1 MSPEANY
8 TPEKYNLLIV
18 ESPTKAKTI
27 SAYLKSDEEDWVVKD
42 TRGHILDLPKNK
54 YGLKY
59 EEDEVNGEWEF
70 ISSDAKAIIQELKRL
85 AKYADGIFIAT
96 DDDREGERIASD
108 VAYLIGAEEYERVT
122 FREITK
128 KAITQELYS
137 NIRELNNATVEAAKA
152 NRFIDREIGYPV
164 SMILKRTLLRA
175 DNEDPTRGVGRVISP
190 SLALICEREK
200 QIDNF
205 VPERYYQV
213 AIDYVYYGRS
223 FRVHNSQK
231 FQMED
236 EIHLNRFINKIQTSS
251 HIVTKFDEKVDDVT
265 GHKPLHT
272 PGLQYSAW
280 YVLQI
285 MPEDSMKIAQKLFEI
300 GLITYHRTDSVRLSP
315 TIVPKIQEAVLDLF
329 GNEYAASSPRYYN
342 AVKKKKKDEEEEPD
356 DSIQDAHEAI
366 RPTNFSK
373 PYYPDNLDKIRALRE
388 DEVKYMFET
397 LTMTK
402 DERRI
407 HNVQSTEEMLRKH
420 NIKSEGI
427 FDNFNAIKNLS
438 KEEMDVYRLI
448 WARTI
453 ISQMAD
459 AKYDRSTTVITIGGE
474 EFKARANERLFD
486 GWEIVSEKIINISNI
501 KKEGSW
507 KDDIIILPR
516 IKIDEELFPLEI
528 MSNEHTTRRPQRYGV
543 GTFIDTVYNLGYA
556 RPSTIGTLVK
566 NLTDKKYTTLT
577 KGIIYPTDLGRK
589 VDDWTT
595 KNFPWLNS
603 IEHANEFDS
612 ELKKI
617 ERGEIEFADS
627 LVIKYHE
634 FVQEGAKA
642 LGIDLTNLESNAPSE
657 AQIRKIHELAEKHG
671 ITVGKT
677 ILSDKQ
683 NATRFIKK
691 YSHTVSICKCK
702 VCSNGTVIEHDDYFK
717 CDNRECDLFVTKKKL
732 RGFFSNFKKEVEE
745 HELSDIVQGGL
756 LKKGYR
762 AKGLISSKNEE
773 FSTTLVIEHNEKF
786 GWGLGFKQ
794 RD

>member
-1 MSPEANY
+1 MTAETNY

-18 ESPTKAKTI
+18 ESPTKAATI
-27 SAYLKSDEEDWVVKD
+27 SKYLKSDDEDWVVKH
-42 TRGHILDLPKNK
+42 TKGHILDLPKNK

-59 EEDEVNGEWEF
+59 EDDEVNGEWEF
-70 ISSDAKAIIQELKRL
+70 ISKDAKNIVTELRRL
-85 AKYADGIFIAT
+85 AKYADGIYIAT

-108 VAYLIGAEEYERVT
+108 VAILVEAEEYERVT

-137 NIRELNNATVEAAKA
+137 SIRDINDATVEAAKA

-164 SMILKRTLLRA
+164 SMVLKRTLKRA
-175 DNEDPTRGVGRVISP
+175 KNENPTRGVGRVVSP

-231 FQMED
+231 FKMED
-236 EIHLNRFINKIQTSS
+236 EIHLNRFVNKLQTSS
-251 HIVTKFDEKVDDVT
+251 HIVSKFDEKVEDVS

-272 PGLQYSAW
+272 PALQYSAW

-285 MPEDSMKIAQKLFEI
+285 MPEDSMKIAQRLFEI
-300 GLITYHRTDSVRLSP
+300 GLITYHRTDAVRLSSS
-315 TIVPKIQEAVLDLF
+315 IVPKISEAVLDIF
-329 GNEYAASSPRYYN
+329 GHEYLASSPRYFN
-342 AVKKKKKDEEEEPD
+342 AVKKKKKDEEDEPD

-373 PYYPDNLDKIRALRE
+373 PYYPDSLDKIRALRQ
-388 DEVKYMFET
+388 DELRGYFKEH
-397 LTMTK
+397 K
-402 DERRI
+402 DAP
-407 HNVQSTEEMLRKH
+407 
-420 NIKSEGI
+420 
-427 FDNFNAIKNLS
+427 DNFYEIHKLS
-438 KEEMDVYRLI
+438 SEEMDVYRLI
-448 WARTI
+448 WARTL

-459 AKYDRSTTVITIGGE
+459 AKYDRSSTVITIGGE
-474 EFKARANERLFD
+474 EFKGRANERLFD
-486 GWEIVSEKIINISNI
+486 GWEIVSDKIINISNI

-507 KDDIIILPR
+507 KDDTIVLPKT
-516 IKIDEELFPLEI
+516 KIDEELFPLEI
-528 MSNEHTTRRPQRYGV
+528 MAQEHTTRRPQRYGV
-543 GTFIDTVYNLGYA
+543 GTFIDTIYNLGFA
-556 RPSTIGTLVK
+556 RPSTIGTLVR
-566 NLTDKKYTTLT
+566 NLTEKKYITLT
-577 KGIIYPTDLGRK
+577 KGIIYPTELGRK

-603 IEHANEFDS
+603 IEHANEFES

-617 ERGEIEFADS
+617 EKGEIEFADS
-627 LVIKYHE
+627 LVIQYHE

-642 LGIDLTNLESNAPSE
+642 LGIDLANIESNSPTDK
-657 AQIRKIHELAEKHG
+657 QIRMIKELAEKHN
-671 ITVGKT
+671 IQVGEGVFK
-677 ILSDKQ
+677 DK
-683 NATRFIKK
+683 NMATTFIKK
-691 YSHTVSICKCK
+691 YAQSVRICKCK
-702 VCSNGTVIEHDDYFK
+702 VCNEGSVIEHDNYFK
-717 CDNRECDLFVTKKKL
+717 CDNNECNLFVTKKNL
-732 RGFFSNFKKEVEE
+732 IRFFKNFKIDVEE
-745 HELSDIVQGGL
+745 YELSDIVKESL

-762 AKGLISSKNEE
+762 AKDLISSKGKK
-773 FSTTLVIEHNEKF
+773 FDTTLEMQHNEQY